1 MRVLRGTLTFILGM
15 IIGIILFV
23 LAIGGAVYIM
33 GTSMTVGELQQKFT
47 DEEIISSKSEAY
59 GKTILDAALKAY
71 DDIKNLDSVT
81 LESLYKSYGIKLL
94 NGISG
99 VDFTGKD
106 FYTIPLKEL
115 FKDMS
120 KITNSFTLEDI
131 GTLAKLQ
138 FPDIPI
144 IDDNL
149 TVGLN
154 DAINN
159 ILGSIDGSLTVRDI
173 QGKFGIDIGVGANKM
188 MQAIQDVQ
196 LSAFGDTINAVRLF
210 NLLDVDVDEFIKS
223 GANTVYVKLGE
234 DGVYEEVSKED
245 LALKTE
251 YIVPFGVE
259 TYISG
264 SVDTDEDGKADHTV
278 ERELRYVL
286 KTKTDKETNKE
297 TSSYVVDNTCYDSD
311 FDAEN
316 NETTY
321 YRHVLYAVND
331 GSHEVAN
338 PEYFV
343 RSYANRIDAFAGDS
357 FTLVH
362 KGFFSLDN
370 LRVFK
375 DGSYVPVSSL
385 VENGTQTITL
395 NDFAFLYEQDGATL
409 QKDTAR
415 YYITDSPV
423 TKDSRLQ
430 ALEDGQTISGDYL
443 IAHEGTSS
451 KVLQLVAY
459 MTVAELESADD
470 LLDSLT
476 VSDVVDT
483 EAENTAKILKV
494 LSDAKLS
501 ELGSKVDTLSLAEMT
516 DITFTAYTEVDGIGG
531 SYVLVED
538 KDAEGNYI
546 YVNYDDAN
554 PNSSYVTRYAYDRD
568 TKTYTESANGKY
580 MRAYYFTLY
589 NPAVHN
595 VEGNAPQHTYDIN
608 EGAVENPSSKVLQR
622 LAYTKVMDFSGSFSD
637 LTLGEVMDIDADSY
651 VVDDGTAAEETTRY
665 YYDSAL
671 NIYLRVTKTNES
683 EHVDDTKYVVA
694 KEGTSQSVLKRLAYV
709 KIDDMSDAMDKITK
723 DMLLSELVDIYN
735 EYAVEENTSFNLFAY
750 DESKDRFFLED
761 TDGDGYVFAYNDKG
775 KYVKGSWRMDAYSAD
790 ELATIASKY
799 STVSYSYQPLTSVAE
814 ATTALA
820 TYNIFYKGQRDGVT
834 VYENNIAL
842 CTYIVAQSLSSG
854 TLTTGTLYT
863 RVSNT
868 NYENAQTD
876 VARYGSADA
885 ENIYVLINGTYI
897 AYDMSNLAHLSQD
910 VYYKKVTAAEGQTM
924 YIRQSQ
930 PGILSGATVET
941 AQDTSSAKFAKYKAE
956 AVYFKTTNATDAY
969 VYIGGK
975 YVPYDES
982 VHGSADSNELYTEK
996 YGYIATLTETYLV
1009 SGDDGNVPIPSTGL
1023 ANTPVTLIREKSQ
1036 AVLRM
1041 LAEKETTVETINEAV
1056 QNAQIKDIMDID
1068 EDSLFSRFEDATIE
1082 QLSDKVEASLKEM
1095 SVGELLDYINI
1106 ATVDPKVKAALTDV
1120 TLTNFFNSLT
1130 YKDAVGIVV
1139 DMEIACG
1146 YKTK

>member
-1 MRVLRGTLTFILGM
+1 M
-15 IIGIILFV
+15 
-23 LAIGGAVYIM
+23 
-33 GTSMTVGELQQKFT
+33 
-47 DEEIISSKSEAY
+47 
-59 GKTILDAALKAY
+59 
-71 DDIKNLDSVT
+71 
-81 LESLYKSYGIKLL
+81 
-94 NGISG
+94 
-99 VDFTGKD
+99 
-106 FYTIPLKEL
+106 
-115 FKDMS
+115 
-120 KITNSFTLEDI
+120 
-131 GTLAKLQ
+131 
-138 FPDIPI
+138 
-144 IDDNL
+144 
-149 TVGLN
+149 
-154 DAINN
+154 
-159 ILGSIDGSLTVRDI
+159 
-173 QGKFGIDIGVGANKM
+173 
-188 MQAIQDVQ
+188 
-196 LSAFGDTINAVRLF
+196 
-210 NLLDVDVDEFIKS
+210 
-223 GANTVYVKLGE
+223 
-234 DGVYEEVSKED
+234 
-245 LALKTE
+245 
-251 YIVPFGVE
+251 
-259 TYISG
+259 
-264 SVDTDEDGKADHTV
+264 
-278 ERELRYVL
+278 
-286 KTKTDKETNKE
+286 
-297 TSSYVVDNTCYDSD
+297 DNTCYDSD
-311 FDAEN
+311 FDAEA

-331 GSHEVAN
+331 GSRTVEN

-343 RSYANRIDAFAGDS
+343 LSYANRVDAFAGDS
-357 FTLVH
+357 FTLVN
-362 KGFFSLDN
+362 KGFFSLDK

-375 DGSYVPVSSL
+375 DGRHVPVSSL

-395 NDFAFLYEQDGATL
+395 NDFAFLYEKDGATL

-476 VSDVVDT
+476 VGDVVDT
-483 EAENTAKILKV
+483 EAETTAKILKV

-516 DITFTAYTEVDGIGG
+516 DIKFTAYTQVDGIDG
-531 SYVLVED
+531 SYTLSYD
-538 KDAEGNYI
+538 KDADGNYI
-546 YVNYDDAN
+546 YVNYDGSN
-554 PNSSYVTRYAYDRD
+554 PNASYVTRYAYDRD
-568 TKTYTESANGKY
+568 TKTYTESATGKY

-595 VEGNAPQHTYDIN
+595 VDGTAPKHTYDIN
-608 EGAVENPSSKVLQR
+608 KGAVETPSSKVLQR
-622 LAYTKVMDFSGSFSD
+622 LAYTKVMDFSGSFNN
-637 LTLGEVMDIDADSY
+637 LILGEVMDIDADSY
-651 VVDDGTAAEETTRY
+651 VADDGTSSGETTKY

-671 NIYLRVTKTNES
+671 NIYLRVTKANES
-683 EHVDDTKYVVA
+683 EHVADTKYVVA

-709 KIDDMSDAMDKITK
+709 KIDDMSAAMEKITK

-735 EYAVEENTSFNLFAY
+735 EYAVEENTSFDLFAY

-775 KYVKGSWRMDAYSAD
+775 KYVKGDWRMDAYSAD

-799 STVSYSYQPLTSVAE
+799 STTSYSYQPLTSVAD

-820 TYNIFYKGQRDGVT
+820 TYNIFYKGQRDGAT

-842 CTYIVAQSLSSG
+842 CTYILAQSFSSG
-854 TLTTGTLYT
+854 TLPSNTLYT

-868 NYENAQTD
+868 GYENVQTS
-876 VARYGSADA
+876 VARYGSAGA

-910 VYYKKVTAAEGQTM
+910 VYYKKVTAATGEPM
-924 YIRQSQ
+924 YIKQSQ

-941 AQDTSSAKFAKYKAE
+941 AQKTDSAKFAKYKAE
-956 AVYFKTTNATDAY
+956 AVYFKTTNATGAY
-969 VYIGGK
+969 VYINGK
-975 YVPYDES
+975 YVPYDNS
-982 VHGSADSNELYTEK
+982 VHGSADSNELYTK
-996 YGYIATLTETYLV
+996 KFGYIATLTETYLV
-1009 SGDDGNVPIPSTGL
+1009 NNSTDKVPVPSTGL
-1023 ANTPVTLIREKSQ
+1023 DNTPVTLIREKSQ

-1041 LAEKETTVETINEAV
+1041 LAQKETTVETINEAV

-1068 EDSLFSRFEDATIE
+1068 EDSLFSRFADSTIE

-1106 ATVDPKVKAALTDV
+1106 STVDQKVKAALTDV

>member
-1 MRVLRGTLTFILGM
+1 MRALRGTLTFILGM

-23 LAIGGAVYIM
+23 LAIGGAVYII

-47 DEEIISSKSEAY
+47 DKEIISSDSEAY
-59 GKTILDAALKAY
+59 GKTILDAAIKAY
-71 DDIKNLDSVT
+71 GDIKNLDSLT
-81 LESLYKSYGIKLL
+81 LESLYQSYGIKLL

-99 VDFTGKD
+99 VDFTNKA
-106 FYTIPLKEL
+106 FYTVPLSEL
-115 FKDMS
+115 FKDVS
-120 KITNSFTLEDI
+120 QITNSFTLEDI
-131 GTLAKLQ
+131 GTLAKLE

-149 TVGLN
+149 DVGMK

-173 QGKFGIDIGVGANKM
+173 QNKFGIDIGVSANKM
-188 MQAIQDVQ
+188 MQALQDVH
-196 LSAFGDTINAVRLF
+196 LSSFGDTINAVRLF

-234 DGVYEEVSKED
+234 DGVYEEISKED
-245 LALKTE
+245 LAKKTE
-251 YIVPFGVE
+251 YIAPFGVE

-264 SVDTDEDGKADHTV
+264 SVDTDEDGKADHSV

-286 KTKTDKETNKE
+286 KTKTDKETNEE
-297 TSSYVVDNTCYDSD
+297 TSSYVVDNSCYDSD
-311 FDAEN
+311 FDAET

-321 YRHVLYAVND
+321 YRRVLYAVND
-331 GSHEVAN
+331 GSRTVEN

-362 KGFFSLDN
+362 KDFFSLDN
-370 LRVFK
+370 IRVSK
-375 DGSYVPVSSL
+375 DGEYVSVSSL
-385 VENGTQTITL
+385 IENGTQTITL
-395 NDFAFLYEQDGATL
+395 NDFAFLYEEDGATL
-409 QKDTAR
+409 QKDTSR

-430 ALEDGQTISGDYL
+430 ALEDGETISGDYL

-459 MTVAELESADD
+459 MTVAELEGADD

-476 VSDVVDT
+476 VGDVVDT
-483 EAENTAKILKV
+483 EAENTSKILKA

-501 ELGSKVDTLSLAEMT
+501 EFGSKIDTLSLAEMT
-516 DITFTAYTEVDGIGG
+516 DITFTAYDQVEGLGG
-531 SYVLVED
+531 SYVLVEE
-538 KDAEGNYI
+538 KDSEGNYI
-546 YVNYDDAN
+546 YVNYDDEN
-554 PNSSYVTRYAYDRD
+554 PNASYVTRYAYDRD

-589 NPAVHN
+589 NPALHN
-595 VEGNAPQHTYDIN
+595 VDGNVPQYTYNIN

-622 LAYTKVMDFSGSFSD
+622 LAYTKVMDFSGSFD
-637 LTLGEVMDIDADSY
+637 NLRLGEVIDIDADSY
-651 VVDDGTAAEETTRY
+651 VVDDGTADADATRY

-671 NIYLRVTKTNES
+671 NVYMRITKTNES
-683 EHVDDTKYVVA
+683 EHTADTKYVVK
-694 KEGTSQSVLKRLAYV
+694 KEGASQSVLKRLAYV
-709 KIDDMSDAMDKITK
+709 KINDMSDAMDKITK

-735 EYAVEENTSFNLFAY
+735 EYAVEENTSFDLSAY

-775 KYVKGSWRMDAYSAD
+775 KYVKGKWRMDAYSAD
-790 ELATIASKY
+790 ELATIAAKY
-799 STVSYSYQPLTSVAE
+799 STTSYSYQPLTSITD

-820 TYNIFYKGQRDGVT
+820 TYNIFYKGEKDGVT

-842 CTYIVAQSLSSG
+842 CTYIVAQSPSGG
-854 TLTTGTLYT
+854 TLTSGTLYT
-863 RVSNT
+863 RVNNT
-868 NYENAQTD
+868 TYENVQTN
-876 VARYGSADA
+876 VALYGSAGA

-910 VYYKKVTAAEGQTM
+910 VYYKKVTAAEGETM
-924 YIRQSQ
+924 FIRLSQ

-956 AVYFKTTNATDAY
+956 AVYFKTTDATGAY

-982 VHGSADSNELYTEK
+982 VHGSADSNELYTKK

-1009 SGDDGNVPIPSTGL
+1009 SDNEEKVPVPSTGL
-1023 ANTPVTLIREKSQ
+1023 DNTPVTLIREKSQ

-1056 QNAQIKDIMDID
+1056 QNAKIKDIMDID
-1068 EDSLFSRFEDATIE
+1068 EDSLFSRFEDATIDG
-1082 QLSDKVEASLKEM
+1082 LSDKVEASLKEM

-1106 ATVDPKVKAALTDV
+1106 TTVDPKVKASLTDV

-1130 YKDAVGIVV
+1130 YKDTVGIVV

>member
-47 DEEIISSKSEAY
+47 DEEIISSDSEVY

-71 DDIKNLDSVT
+71 DDIKNLDSVS

-94 NGISG
+94 NGIG
-99 VDFTGKD
+99 DVDFTGKD
-106 FYTIPLKEL
+106 FYAMPLKEL

-131 GTLAKLQ
+131 GTFAKLQ
-138 FPDIPI
+138 LPDIPI

-149 TVGLN
+149 AVGIN

-159 ILGSIDGSLTVRDI
+159 ILGSIDGNLTIRDI
-173 QGKFGIDIGVGANKM
+173 QSKFGIDIGVGANKM
-188 MQAIQDVQ
+188 MQAIQDVR

-234 DGVYEEVSKED
+234 NGVYEKVSKED
-245 LALKTE
+245 LAKKAE
-251 YIVPFGVE
+251 YIAPFGVE

-264 SVDTDEDGKADHTV
+264 SVDTDENGKADHTV

-286 KTKTDKETNKE
+286 KTKTDKETGEE

-311 FDAEN
+311 FDAEA

-331 GSHEVAN
+331 GSRTVEN

-343 RSYANRIDAFAGDS
+343 RSYANRVDAFAGDS
-357 FTLVH
+357 FTLVN
-362 KGFFSLDN
+362 KGFFSLDK

-375 DGSYVPVSSL
+375 DGHYVPVSSL

-395 NDFAFLYEQDGATL
+395 NDFAFLYEKDGATL

-459 MTVAELESADD
+459 MSVAELENADD

-476 VSDVVDT
+476 VGDVVDT

-501 ELGSKVDTLSLAEMT
+501 ELGSKVDTLSLAEIT
-516 DITFTAYTEVDGIGG
+516 DIKFTAYTEVNGING
-531 SYVLVED
+531 SYTLSYD
-538 KDAEGNYI
+538 KDADGNYI
-546 YVNYDDAN
+546 YVNYDSSN
-554 PNSSYVTRYAYDRD
+554 PNASYVTRYAYNRE
-568 TKTYTESANGKY
+568 TKTYTESATGKY

-595 VEGNAPQHTYDIN
+595 VDGNAPEHTYNIN

-622 LAYTKVMDFSGSFSD
+622 LAYTKVMDFSGSFKN
-637 LTLGEVMDIDADSY
+637 LLLGEVMDIDADSY
-651 VVDDGTAAEETTRY
+651 VADDGTSAGETTKY

-671 NIYLRVTKTNES
+671 NIYLRVTKANES
-683 EHVDDTKYVVA
+683 EHVADTKYVVA

-709 KIDDMSDAMDKITK
+709 KIDDMSAAMEKITK

-735 EYAVEENTSFNLFAY
+735 EYAVEENTSFDLFAY

-761 TDGDGYVFAYNDKG
+761 TDGDGYVFAYNDNG
-775 KYVKGSWRMDAYSAD
+775 KYVKGDWRMDAYSVD

-799 STVSYSYQPLTSVAE
+799 STTSYSYQPLTSVAD

-820 TYNIFYKGQRDGVT
+820 TKNIFYKGQRDGAT

-842 CTYIVAQSLSSG
+842 CTYIIAQSRSSG
-854 TLTTGTLYT
+854 TLPSDTLYT

-868 NYENAQTD
+868 GYENVQTN
-876 VARYGSADA
+876 VARYGSAGA

-910 VYYKKVTAAEGQTM
+910 VYYKKVTAATGETM
-924 YIRQSQ
+924 YIKQSQ

-941 AQDTSSAKFAKYKAE
+941 AQKPDSAKFAKYKAE
-956 AVYFKTTNATDAY
+956 AVYFKTANATGAY
-969 VYIGGK
+969 VYINGK
-975 YVPYDES
+975 YVPYDDS
-982 VHGSADSNELYTEK
+982 VHGSADSNELYTK
-996 YGYIATLTETYLV
+996 KFGYIATLTETYLV
-1009 SGDDGNVPIPSTGL
+1009 NNNTEKVPVPSTGL
-1023 ANTPVTLIREKSQ
+1023 DNTPVTLIREKSQ

-1041 LAEKETTVETINEAV
+1041 LAQNETTVETINEAV

-1068 EDSLFSRFEDATIE
+1068 EDSLFSRFADSTIE
-1082 QLSDKVEASLKEM
+1082 QLSDKVEASFKEM

-1106 ATVDPKVKAALTDV
+1106 STVDQKVKAALTDV